1 MKIFEVLMIVWNY
14 RKDLVSLSL
23 VLSGRNCLLV
33 SISTLNVARKGLID
47 SGIVWKTVFT
57 V

>member
-1 MKIFEVLMIVWNY
+1 MKILEILMIVWNY
-14 RKDLVSLSL
+14 RKDLV
-23 VLSGRNCLLV
+23 LSGRNCLVV
-33 SISTLNVARKGLID
+33 SIRAKIVWNYVARKGLIE